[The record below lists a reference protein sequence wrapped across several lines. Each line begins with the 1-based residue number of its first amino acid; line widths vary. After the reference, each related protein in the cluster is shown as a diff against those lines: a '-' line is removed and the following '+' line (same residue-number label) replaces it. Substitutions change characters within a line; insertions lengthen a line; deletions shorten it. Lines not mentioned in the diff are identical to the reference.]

1 MKKVPTL
8 ILALCMILTAFAGC
22 GNSAP
27 AAESAAPA
35 ASSVEEAPAEAPE
48 AAPAAEETP
57 EEAPAPAA
65 EEASAEE
72 APAEEQPTGTVIPGT
87 VAQTAVKNG
96 EIDRSK
102 QLPLTDNG
110 ETLSYWITTSFGASS
125 GISSWNDHYGLKK
138 VQELT
143 GVKLDIT
150 ECNLVA
156 AYEQFNL
163 MIASNDLC
171 DIVVS
176 FEGLYSPGADNAIEE
191 DLIIDLLDYIDAAP
205 IYQQLLEADP
215 DWRASMETDDGH
227 LASFKML
234 YTENEWVKQSVALR
248 GDWLDELGM
257 ELPVTYDEYHE
268 VLLAFKNQ
276 FDPAYCLNIG
286 TTLGNSWFEPG
297 FGIAVS
303 SSGSASSNDFYV
315 EDDTVY
321 SGFTSDRFRDYLT
334 MLHEWYEEG
343 IISSDYV
350 SVGNLEFFEN
360 EYSAHA
366 AAGDFGCIMGAA
378 GLLSSYAAM
387 SDDPDFEFVGGI
399 LPRNN
404 EDETLTY
411 LADSKLTGSDWAPSV
426 SANCSNIELAMGF
439 LDFFYTEEGSMIA
452 NYGLEGESYTL
463 ENGEVVLTDA
473 ILSAGD
479 VQGALMAYKCNL
491 SSIGD
496 PNAGFALTSTP
507 EGVAIMK
514 AWTED
519 QTALASMGGN
529 ASYPSDATLTAEE
542 LSEASNLLSDIATY
556 VSEAV
561 PGFIMGT
568 KSLDQWDAYCAD
580 LEGMGI
586 ADVVAIYQSA
596 YDRYIA

>member
-1 MKKVPTL
+1 MKKILAP
-8 ILALCMILTAFAGC
+8 ILALCMILAAFSGC
-22 GNSAP
+22 GSTAD
-27 AAESAAPA
+27 AGESTAPA
-35 ASSVEEAPAEAPE
+35 ASSTEEAAAEAPE
-48 AAPAAEETP
+48 DAPATEAAP
-57 EEAPAPAA
+57 
-65 EEASAEE
+65 AEE
-72 APAEEQPTGTVIPGT
+72 APADEAASAEEVAAEAPAGNVIPGT

-96 EIDRSK
+96 EIDREK
-102 QLPLTDNG
+102 QLPITEDG
-110 ETLSYWITTSFGASS
+110 DTLSYWITTSFGASS
-125 GISSWNDHYGLKK
+125 GISSWNDHHGLKK

-143 GVKLDIT
+143 GVNLDIT
-150 ECNLVA
+150 ECNLVS
-156 AYEQFNL
+156 AYEQFSL
-163 MIASNDLC
+163 MVASNDLC

-191 DLIIDLLDYIDAAP
+191 DLIIDLLDYIEYAP
-205 IYQQLLEADP
+205 IYQQLLEVDP
-215 DWRASMETDDGH
+215 DWQKSMETDEGH

-234 YTENEWVKQSVALR
+234 YTESEWVKQSVALR

-257 ELPVTYDEYHE
+257 ELPVTYDDYHE
-268 VLLAFKNQ
+268 VLLAFKNN

-297 FGIAVS
+297 FGISVS
-303 SSGSASSNDFYV
+303 ASGSASTNDFYV

-321 SGFTSDRFRDYLT
+321 SGFTSDRFFDYLT

-387 SDDPDFEFVGGI
+387 SDDPDFAFVGGI

-411 LADSKLTGSDWAPSV
+411 LSASKLTGSDWAPSV
-426 SANCSNIELAMGF
+426 SANASNIELAMSF
-439 LDFFYTEEGSMIA
+439 LDFFYTEEGSMIS

-463 ENGEVVLTDA
+463 DSGEVVLTDA
-473 ILSAGD
+473 IMSAGD
-479 VQGALMAYKCNL
+479 TQGALMAYKCNI

-514 AWTED
+514 AWTVD
-519 QTALASMGGN
+519 QNELATMGNN
-529 ASYPSDATLTAEE
+529 ACYPSDATLTAEE
-542 LSEASNLLSDIATY
+542 LEEASNLLSDIATY

-568 KSLDQWDAYCAD
+568 KSLDEWDSYCAD
-580 LEGMGI
+580 LEGMNLQD
-586 ADVVAIYQSA
+586 AVAIYQAA